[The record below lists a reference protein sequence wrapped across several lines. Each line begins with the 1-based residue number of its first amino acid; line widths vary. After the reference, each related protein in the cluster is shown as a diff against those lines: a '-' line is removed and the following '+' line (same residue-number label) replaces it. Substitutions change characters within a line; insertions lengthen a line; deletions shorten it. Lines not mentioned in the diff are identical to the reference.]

1 MNLKLLNFYF
11 ENFWYWKFKPRFLK
25 TSNLPSR
32 KDVMR
37 RICSV
42 ELKFSGFVLLSKF
55 CVLSRGGELLNAV
68 NFVEVCWISC
78 IRFILQYGSRVQI
91 YIYFFLSGP
100 GNESCNLIG
109 S

>member
-55 CVLSRGGELLNAV
+55 CVLSRGRELLNPV
-68 NFVEVCWISC
+68 DFVEVD
-78 IRFILQYGSRVQI
+78 L
-91 YIYFFLSGP
+91 
-100 GNESCNLIG
+100 
-109 S
+109 